1 MEMYLKKI
9 VVFLCVS
16 FLALASTAMAS
27 TLEDVKARGVLN
39 CGISE
44 GVPGFSIPDSS
55 GRWVGF
61 DVDMARAVAAAV
73 LKDGEKIKFVSL
85 ASKQKIVAV
94 SSGQVDLT
102 SRTTTWTLKR
112 DAKQGVD
119 FTTIVFYDGQGFM
132 IPKSMGVTSAK
143 DLDGASVCVTAG
155 TTSELNVADFARAN
169 NLKFEIV
176 VFDGKKEAL
185 NAYVSGRC
193 DVFTTDIS
201 QLASLRT
208 TLAKPNDH
216 LILPEVLSKEPL
228 SPLVRHGDNQW
239 KDIVTWVINGLIAAE
254 EHGITKANVLDIKAT
269 AKNPVVQRM
278 LGKSGDTGS
287 YLGLDRDW
295 LVRAIQTVGNYGEIY
310 QRHFGPDT
318 RLNIP
323 RGINNLWT
331 KGGQHYALP
340 IR

>member
-1 MEMYLKKI
+1 MYLKKI